1 MRGSTNSRAIR
12 TCRATSSN
20 AVTQAPTE
28 LKLHRQ
34 SRELEV
40 GFPDGTRFML
50 PCELLRVF
58 SPSAEVRGH
67 GAGERKLMTGK
78 KYVNIEQI
86 DLVGNYAIR
95 IAFDDGHDT
104 GIYAWDYLRE
114 LGEQRE
120 TLLAA
125 LPRRTERRQCEP
137 VAAMSRSVTGSP
149 TPKAR
154 NEARRRSCRLRL
166 SEGVRRQRRLAA
178 SAAFSRRSRNA
189 TTS

>member
-1 MRGSTNSRAIR
+1 MRASATSRAIR
-12 TCRATSSN
+12 ICRATSSN
-20 AVTQAPTE
+20 VVTRPPTE

-40 GFPDGTRFML
+40 GFPDGSHFRL

-86 DLVGNYAIR
+86 ELVGNYAIR
-95 IAFDDGHDT
+95 ITFDDGHDT

-120 TLLAA
+120 QYWHRYLDELKVANA
-125 LPRRTERRQCEP
+125 SRLPNIPIGHWQP
-137 VAAMSRSVTGSP
+137 DKG
-149 TPKAR
+149 
-154 NEARRRSCRLRL
+154 
-166 SEGVRRQRRLAA
+166 G
-178 SAAFSRRSRNA
+178 
-189 TTS
+189 TS